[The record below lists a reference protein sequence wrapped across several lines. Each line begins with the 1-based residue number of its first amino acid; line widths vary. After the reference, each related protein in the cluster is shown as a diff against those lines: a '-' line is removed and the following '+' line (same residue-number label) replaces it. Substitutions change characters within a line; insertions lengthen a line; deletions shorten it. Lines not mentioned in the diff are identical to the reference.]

1 MHGNFHIPDFIIPYP
16 QPAPKKLYLIKG
28 MSHMYMLPSGY
39 AVNKLGVCLN
49 PVPVYTFQGAIIFI
63 HLAVAQFVDGKLSFD
78 VHYEIKGESYNG
90 YAASYTNRQAY
101 LSVKCAV
108 KIQLDTAIE
117 FLTRSPKWIES
128 SSKMERICCETEK
141 IKEDIRELFV
151 IPQQISLF

>member
-1 MHGNFHIPDFIIPYP
+1 
-16 QPAPKKLYLIKG
+16 
-28 MSHMYMLPSGY
+28 MYILPSGY
-39 AVNKLGVCLN
+39 AVNKIGVCLN
-49 PVPVYTFQGAIIFI
+49 PVPVYTFHGTVIVIDLAIARF
-63 HLAVAQFVDGKLSFD
+63 LDGQFSFD

-90 YAASYTNRQAY
+90 YGASYTNRQAY

-128 SSKMERICCETEK
+128 SNNRERICCETEK